1 MRTVR
6 TILLMLVVL
15 ACGIG
20 GTLYS
25 VETHLVLY
33 HPDVRLPSPAQAG
46 VPEMRPVTIHT
57 KDNLPLTSWFVDAAD
72 DKPVL
77 LFFMGDTGSLADRAD
92 AFKPFIQHGYGIF
105 LLGYRGFGGN
115 PGEPSERGLYRDA
128 RAAIAWL
135 GSHGYDAGRIVL
147 YGHSLGTGIA
157 VQMATEIKARAVI
170 LEAPYTTLP
179 DTVQLNMPLVS
190 ANWFMKK
197 DYYNNIEKIGKI
209 REPLLIVQG
218 DHDEVIPYKQGKA
231 LFKAAPEPK
240 QAYLIPEGGHSD
252 LFDYG
257 EAQLVMDFLDHHAGE
272 GSEASDRLEVIEH

>member
-1 MRTVR
+1 MRKFRPYLFALAAVAS
-6 TILLMLVVL
+6 LV
-15 ACGIG
+15 A
-20 GTLYS
+20 GTLWS
-25 VETHLVLY
+25 IKTHIVLY
-33 HPDVRLPSPAQAG
+33 HPDIRLPTPAQAG
-46 VPEMRPVTIHT
+46 APDMKPVTIHT
-57 KDNLPLTSWFVDAAD
+57 KDNLPLTCWFVDSEGN
-72 DKPVL
+72 KPVL

-92 AFKPFIQHGYGIF
+92 AFKPFIEHGYGIF

-115 PGEPSERGLYRDA
+115 PGQPSERGLYRDA
-128 RAAIAWL
+128 RAAIRWL
-135 GSHGYDAGRIVL
+135 DLHGVDAGHIVL

-157 VQMATEIKARAVI
+157 VQMATEIKARAVV

-179 DTVQLNMPLVS
+179 DTVQLGMPLVKS
-190 ANWFMKK
+190 NWFMAK
-197 DYYNNIEKIGKI
+197 NNFDNIAKIGKI

-257 EAQLVMDFLDHHAGE
+257 EAELVMDFLDHQAG
-272 GSEASDRLEVIEH
+272 GNVVSPRPDVIGH